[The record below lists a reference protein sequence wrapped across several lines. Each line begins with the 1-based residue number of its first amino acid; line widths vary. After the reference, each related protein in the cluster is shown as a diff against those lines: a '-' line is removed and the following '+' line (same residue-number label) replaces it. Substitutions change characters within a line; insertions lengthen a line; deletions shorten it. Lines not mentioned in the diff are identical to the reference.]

1 MSSNPLGA
9 LLGSLLGGAGGQQ
22 GGSGGGAG
30 GLLGSLLNALGG
42 AQGGQGGQGAP
53 GQQSNPLGS
62 LFGLVDSKVA
72 PDDAVREKAQSWVGS
87 GANQELTPDEVT
99 RLVPSDALHQ
109 AATEHGLSDEQAADE
124 IARSLP
130 QAVDRATPNGRED
143 LQRPLEDVAN
153 EVLPGGWGQQNAA

>member
-42 AQGGQGGQGAP
+42 GQGGQG

-62 LFGLVDSKVA
+62 LFGLVDSKA
-72 PDDAVREKAQSWVGS
+72 EPDDAVREKAQSWVGS
-87 GANQELTPDEVT
+87 GANQDLTPDEVT
-99 RLVPSDALHQ
+99 RLLPADAIHQ
-109 AATEHGLSDEQAADE
+109 AATEHGISDEEAANE
-124 IARSLP
+124 IARTLP
-130 QAVDRATPNGRED
+130 QAVDRATPNGADD

-153 EVLPGGWGQQNAA
+153 EVLPGGWGGQKAA